1 MIYFCNLMKG
11 VKGEFTL
18 LEWNIF
24 VTFKNYCTFGSTCG
38 NFLFLVK
45 KNKQANRTRKSE
57 NDLIKLKDT
66 LLISHQLRAVLLEAD
81 GEKVLA
87 IISNNDIRTVSLKG
101 KMTKMK
107 NFSEN
112 YF

>member
-1 MIYFCNLMKG
+1 MEYFLS
-11 VKGEFTL
+11 L
-18 LEWNIF
+18 LEII
-24 VTFKNYCTFGSTCG
+24 VLLAVLAGISY
-38 NFLFLVK
+38 FLVK

-101 KMTKMK
+101 KNDQNEKLFRELLLKEETK
-107 NFSEN
+107 EN
-112 YF
+112 A